1 MAAFFAWGN
10 VPNSFVV
17 GKGSL
22 LDYENLPP
30 DYEGKFKVNDWNA
43 MQLRAFYTGPNG
55 YHWAI
60 KHNNDWSAR
69 GPQDMMPYLHNQ
81 SVTVGPDGYARP
93 GRGRATFVSFAPGG
107 TGWFIRYSTNQGLWG
122 PDVDAFPSTWKSI
135 IDDLERNHPRKDEC
149 LDFVAFGLHGLLL
162 VRFEALV
169 IGTDLS
175 ANRSLQMEPLL
186 RR

>member
-1 MAAFFAWGN
+1 
-10 VPNSFVV
+10 
-17 GKGSL
+17 
-22 LDYENLPP
+22 
-30 DYEGKFKVNDWNA
+30 
-43 MQLRAFYTGPNG
+43 
-55 YHWAI
+55 
-60 KHNNDWSAR
+60 
-69 GPQDMMPYLHNQ
+69 MMPYLHNQ